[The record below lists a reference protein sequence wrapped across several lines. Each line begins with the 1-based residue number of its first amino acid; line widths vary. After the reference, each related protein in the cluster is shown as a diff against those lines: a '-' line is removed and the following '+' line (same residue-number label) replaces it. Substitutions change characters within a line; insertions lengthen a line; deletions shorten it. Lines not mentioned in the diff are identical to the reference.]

1 MSFGHRHRVP
11 KAMGDSSACSK
22 HLAVDQAPGSH
33 SNWPVSE
40 ASDGCVL
47 SIASIGTWVV
57 HRIASIG
64 IWQCVKTNSTPGEHQ
79 NSWYC
84 KWMFIP
90 LKMVLIG
97 IDPYPYIGI
106 ISSKSGNFGNWK
118 GTLSTQTVA
127 YIQPPQ

>member
-1 MSFGHRHRVP
+1 MVNDMVNIWLMIWLMMVNLISGWWLLLTPLKNDGVSNSWDDDIP
-11 KAMGDSSACSK
+11 K
-22 HLAVDQAPGSH
+22 
-33 SNWPVSE
+33 
-40 ASDGCVL
+40 
-47 SIASIGTWVV
+47 
-57 HRIASIG
+57 